1 MLEKQMRI
9 LEEMDAFVMYKFL
22 ILYNCFENKIKEIY
36 SIEWMGLN
44 EEVKRRVAYYVGSV
58 KGINAYIEYDTYSTK
73 QDIYRYD
80 EDNLVSKMTINQII
94 RMERTEKNVSL
105 FNFEIDSKLNKQ
117 LTFVSYDCILK
128 IINMR
133 NKLAHDIL
141 NVNFKSAD
149 IIEVLPNNIFEKKNE
164 VWISNLQLDKLSDF
178 GRGILSNY
186 IFMSEILERF
196 ETERAII

>member
-9 LEEMDAFVMYKFL
+9 LEEMDALVMYKFL
-22 ILYNCFENKIKEIY
+22 VLYNRFENKIKEIY
-36 SIEWMGLN
+36 RMEWADLD
-44 EEVKRRVAYYVGSV
+44 EDVKRRVAYYVGSI

-80 EDNLVSKMTINQII
+80 EDSLISKMTINQII
-94 RMERTEKNVSL
+94 RMERKEKNVSL
-105 FNFEIDSKLNKQ
+105 FNFQIDSKLSKQ
-117 LTFVSYDCILK
+117 LTFISYDCILK
-128 IINMR
+128 LINMR

-141 NVNFKSAD
+141 NINFKSSD
-149 IIEVLPNNIFEKKNE
+149 IIEVLPNNIFEKEKE

-178 GRGILSNY
+178 GRVILSNHF
-186 IFMSEILERF
+186 FMNEILDRF

>member
-9 LEEMDAFVMYKFL
+9 LEEMDALVMYKFL
-22 ILYNCFENKIKEIY
+22 ILYNRFENKIKEIY
-36 SIEWMGLN
+36 RMEWADLD
-44 EEVKRRVAYYVGSV
+44 EDVKRRVAYYVGSI

-80 EDNLVSKMTINQII
+80 EDSLISKMTINQII
-94 RMERTEKNVSL
+94 RMERKEKNVSL
-105 FNFEIDSKLNKQ
+105 FNFQIDSKLSKQ
-117 LTFVSYDCILK
+117 LTFISYDCILK
-128 IINMR
+128 LINMR

-141 NVNFKSAD
+141 NINFKSSD
-149 IIEVLPNNIFEKKNE
+149 IIEVLPNNIFEKEKE

-178 GRGILSNY
+178 GRAILSNHF
-186 IFMSEILERF
+186 FMNEILDRF

>member
-9 LEEMDAFVMYKFL
+9 LEEMDALIMYKFL
-22 ILYNCFENKIKEIY
+22 ILYNRFENKIKEIY
-36 SIEWMGLN
+36 RMEWADLD
-44 EEVKRRVAYYVGSV
+44 EDVKRRVAYYVGSI

-80 EDNLVSKMTINQII
+80 EDSLISKMTINQII
-94 RMERTEKNVSL
+94 RMERKEKNVSL
-105 FNFEIDSKLNKQ
+105 FNFQIDSKLSKQ
-117 LTFVSYDCILK
+117 LTFISYDCILK
-128 IINMR
+128 LINMR

-141 NVNFKSAD
+141 NINFKSSD
-149 IIEVLPNNIFEKKNE
+149 IIEVLPNNIFEKEKE

-178 GRGILSNY
+178 GRVILSNHF
-186 IFMSEILERF
+186 FMNEILDRF

>member
-9 LEEMDAFVMYKFL
+9 LEEMDALVMYKFL
-22 ILYNCFENKIKEIY
+22 ILYNRFENKIKEIY
-36 SIEWMGLN
+36 RMEWADLD
-44 EEVKRRVAYYVGSV
+44 EDVKRRVAYYVGSI

-80 EDNLVSKMTINQII
+80 EDSLISKMTINQII
-94 RMERTEKNVSL
+94 RMERKEKNVSL
-105 FNFEIDSKLNKQ
+105 FNFQIDSKLSKQ
-117 LTFVSYDCILK
+117 LTFISYDCILK
-128 IINMR
+128 LINMR

-141 NVNFKSAD
+141 NINFKSSD
-149 IIEVLPNNIFEKKNE
+149 IIEVLPNNIFEKEKE

-178 GRGILSNY
+178 GRVILSNHF
-186 IFMSEILERF
+186 FMNEILDRF